1 MTHFGE
7 YGYVAVF
14 LLGGMGFVAFN
25 FLLAGFVTVA
35 IRAHRPNASKMI
47 AYECGEAPITDAW
60 VQYNV
65 RYYLF
70 AMLFVLFDVEAA
82 FLLPWAV
89 GFQELYANP
98 SIGILALLEML
109 VFLFFLAV
117 ALIYAWKKGALE
129 WV

>member
-1 MTHFGE
+1 MADFLD

-14 LLGGMGFVAFN
+14 FIGGALFVVFNLSLASFITRLLSSY
-25 FLLAGFVTVA
+25 
-35 IRAHRPNASKMI
+35 RPKPSKLVI
-47 AYECGEAPITDAW
+47 YECGEVPQGEAW

-65 RYYLF
+65 RYYIF

-89 GFQELYANP
+89 GFEALYKTP
-98 SIGILALLEML
+98 GLEILAFFEML
-109 VFLFFLAV
+109 LFLLFLAV
-117 ALIYAWKKGALE
+117 ALIYAWRKGALE

>member
-1 MTHFGE
+1 MEHFGE

-14 LLGGMGFVAFN
+14 LLGGLGFVAFN
-25 FLLAGFVTVA
+25 FGLAAFITRLLSS
-35 IRAHRPNASKMI
+35 HRPHASKLI
-47 AYECGEAPITDAW
+47 AYECGEAPKTEAW

-65 RYYLF
+65 RYYIF

-82 FLLPWAV
+82 FLIPWAV
-89 GFQELYANP
+89 GFKTMVAGSL
-98 SIGILALLEML
+98 GLLALVEML
-109 VFLFFLAV
+109 VFLTFLAI